1 VLGQNEALTDMMALA
16 GQNALE
22 SSGVSAEGVDLL
34 LGYGSVSEYHTPN
47 ELSKVHQK
55 LGLRTNCQI
64 MPINNEFTNFNAAI
78 QLATAMIAA
87 GGITTALIAVGCNW
101 TKYVSYRTPQSV
113 SASDGAGAVIISKSD
128 DDTKFSYVDSVAIV
142 DAKYYGEM
150 CMRGDHKEN
159 EASSSSQEGNY
170 TRTSPYFHITEVG
183 LEAYRSFGL
192 YRPIEAANELLQKNG
207 VASTDVALISHQSS
221 SVLVDKWQEGIKPG
235 QYINTVAEYA
245 NMTLATMAVNFASK
259 YDEIS
264 KDYVVL
270 LGVGVDFQTVAT
282 LLRRN

>member
-1 VLGQNEALTDMMALA
+1 
-16 GQNALE
+16 
-22 SSGVSAEGVDLL
+22 
-34 LGYGSVSEYHTPN
+34 
-47 ELSKVHQK
+47 
-55 LGLRTNCQI
+55 
-64 MPINNEFTNFNAAI
+64 
-78 QLATAMIAA
+78 
-87 GGITTALIAVGCNW
+87 
-101 TKYVSYRTPQSV
+101 
-113 SASDGAGAVIISKSD
+113 
-128 DDTKFSYVDSVAIV
+128 
-142 DAKYYGEM
+142 
-150 CMRGDHKEN
+150 
-159 EASSSSQEGNY
+159 
-170 TRTSPYFHITEVG
+170 
-183 LEAYRSFGL
+183 L